1 MARNCCIVS
10 TNSQSLGLD
19 SNVKSAA
26 LRSLLASPKTHRL
39 LVALFLY
46 RYKSSERLNQDAP
59 GAYIS
64 LAPRYL
70 LRPWDPGHAFQ
81 VCSLTRSSFPFLAV
95 VIFSISRAPILCTA
109 AR

>member
-70 LRPWDPGHAFQ
+70 FRPRDPGHAFQ
-81 VCSLTRSSFPFLAV
+81 VCSLTCSSFRFLCV
-95 VIFSISRAPILCTA
+95 LIFSLSIPPLLLTA
-109 AR
+109 